1 MILKKAIKKISWSY
15 DPDTFI
21 KKILRSYDQDY
32 LYKPGKR

>member
-1 MILKKAIKKISWSY
+1 MILEKAIKKILWSY